1 MLFLESIR
9 NAKEYIYLEYY
20 IIKSDGIGME
30 IINALTEK
38 AKEGLEVKVLYDGM
52 GGRKLRRGAFDEFK
66 KAGGEVAV
74 FFPPFAPF
82 SPLELIIGIIGNYV

>member
-82 SPLELIIGIIGNYV
+82 FHP